1 MGECESLPP
10 LTKLYSPSSNISQ
23 SMACLPTN
31 WSDQQGHFLQLS
43 PPPAFPAPSIP
54 VNNPNPNP
62 NNPNPVT
69 PNMENNPLPLPPKSH
84 SLNRSGLQ
92 PPKRHVRKNPLIVP
106 SAMVSNLIRNE
117 NVSTCLYGNSA
128 ATTVKSSPVRH
139 FSNPNDQDAFETA
152 LEENIDAL
160 DEIGGEGGE
169 ESLFPDDSMPGKYLN
184 YKLYSFR
191 PLSEKAKK
199 M

>member
-1 MGECESLPP
+1 
-10 LTKLYSPSSNISQ
+10 
-23 SMACLPTN
+23 MACLPTN

-54 VNNPNPNP
+54 VNNPNP

-117 NVSTCLYGNSA
+117 NVSTCLYGNSS
-128 ATTVKSSPVRH
+128 ATNVKSSPVRH

-169 ESLFPDDSMPGKYLN
+169 ESLFPDDSIPGKCLF
-184 YKLYSFR
+184 L
-191 PLSEKAKK
+191 
-199 M
+199 

>member
-1 MGECESLPP
+1 
-10 LTKLYSPSSNISQ
+10 
-23 SMACLPTN
+23 MACLPTN

-54 VNNPNPNP
+54 VNSPNPNP

-128 ATTVKSSPVRH
+128 ATNVKSSPVRH

-169 ESLFPDDSMPGKYLN
+169 ESLFPDDSMPGRYLN

-191 PLSEKAKK
+191 EGQENLKIYPNFLTL
-199 M
+199 